1 MLLVNMYVINHCLF
15 LNYLILFLQRYKK
28 DKSVIGIKIKIS
40 HVGLYILAYIM
51 YPSTPRAEKSF
62 KGWPS

>member
-28 DKSVIGIKIKIS
+28 DKSVIGIKIKNIS
-40 HVGLYILAYIM
+40 YWLI
-51 YPSTPRAEKSF
+51 YPCLRYVPLHTPYPKRI
-62 KGWPS
+62 

>member
-28 DKSVIGIKIKIS
+28 DKSVIGIKIKS
-40 HVGLYILAYIM
+40 HLMGG
-51 YPSTPRAEKSF
+51 YPYFSSADEITRNIRA
-62 KGWPS
+62 